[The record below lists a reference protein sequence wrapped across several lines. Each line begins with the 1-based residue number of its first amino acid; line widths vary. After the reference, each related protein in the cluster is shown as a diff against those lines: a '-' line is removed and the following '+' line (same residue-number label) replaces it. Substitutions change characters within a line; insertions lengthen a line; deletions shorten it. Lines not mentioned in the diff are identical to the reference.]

1 MLFRSR
7 PSRVLLLAVATS
19 FAVLA
24 SFAPVHAR
32 AQDDDTTPQKHGRK
46 YKAPPDTSHIE
57 VTVVKGFNK
66 KPIMNAAVIFH
77 PVKDG
82 KDEGNLEMKTD
93 PDGKAVIDVIPT
105 GSAVRIQVI
114 ADGFATFAE
123 DYTINEASRQILI
136 TMARPKA
143 QVSTFVDNSGKPADL
158 KPGVQEPIRPKVDA
172 KGNPIVPASPQ
183 SGGAS
188 SSASSSSGSAGSNSN
203 PPTSS
208 GDSSSG
214 SGSSKPPQP

>member
-1 MLFRSR
+1 MLFRPHPCR
-7 PSRVLLLAVATS
+7 ILLLVVT
-19 FAVLA
+19 A
-24 SFAPVHAR
+24 SFALFVSFAPMRAH

-57 VTVVKGFNK
+57 VTVIKGFNK

-123 DYTINEASRQILI
+123 DYQIDQASRQILI

-143 QVSTFVDNSGKPADL
+143 QVSTFVDNNGKPADL

-172 KGNPIVPASPQ
+172 KGNPIVPASPPQ
-183 SGGAS
+183 SGGS
-188 SSASSSSGSAGSNSN
+188 GSAGSSSGSAGS
-203 PPTSS
+203 
-208 GDSSSG
+208 SSG
-214 SGSSKPPQP
+214 SSSDSGTSNSGSKPPQP

>member
-1 MLFRSR
+1 MLFRHY
-7 PSRVLLLAVATS
+7 PGRVLLLAIVTS
-19 FAVLA
+19 FTLFA

-82 KDEGNLEMKTD
+82 KDEGNLEMKSD

-123 DYTINEASRQILI
+123 DYQIDQPSRQILI
-136 TMARPKA
+136 TMVRPKA
-143 QVSTFVDNSGKPADL
+143 QVSTYVDNSGKPSEM

-172 KGNPIVPASPQ
+172 NGRPIAPASPPPSTG
-183 SGGAS
+183 SGSSTGS
-188 SSASSSSGSAGSNSN
+188 SSDSGSSSSSG
-203 PPTSS
+203 T
-208 GDSSSG
+208 
-214 SGSSKPPQP
+214 KPPQP